1 MYLEYHELLKKYKDA
16 ERRYNESLEERS
28 KLILAVM
35 PKATQAKEVMTTGG
49 STSSDWKL
57 IDYASEI
64 DEVDKLINQSR
75 NTRDM
80 LNYELKKL
88 ERQLKDS
95 PDVKDRIYYYK
106 WIRRMS
112 PYKFYRMIGYSIRQ
126 TYNFIGEMNEKL
138 YKKVKI
144 AQNCTNDMT

>member
-35 PKATQAKEVMTTGG
+35 PKATQAKEVMTSGG
-49 STSSDWKL
+49 NTSSDWKL

-64 DEVDKLINQSR
+64 DGVDKLINQSR

-80 LNYELKKL
+80 LNYELKKK
-88 ERQLKDS
+88 EREMRTS
-95 PDVKDRIYYYK
+95 GDVYDKIYVYK
-106 WIRRMS
+106 WIEGRTPR
-112 PYKFYRMIGYSIRQ
+112 YFNKLIGFSLSR
-126 TYNFIGEMNEKL
+126 TYDYIVEMKEKL
-138 YKKVKI
+138 YNNVKSEKIGKK
-144 AQNCTNDMT
+144 